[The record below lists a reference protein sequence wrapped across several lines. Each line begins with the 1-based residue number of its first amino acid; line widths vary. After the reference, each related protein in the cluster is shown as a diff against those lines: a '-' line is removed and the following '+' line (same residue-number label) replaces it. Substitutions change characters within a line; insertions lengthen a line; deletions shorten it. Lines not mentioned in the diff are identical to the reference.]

1 MVTVTVKVCIRVDP
15 GFEGP
20 ETYTEECW
28 KAKLVKK
35 SNLKTM

>member
-1 MVTVTVKVCIRVDP
+1 MVTITVKVYIRVDP

-20 ETYTEECW
+20 ETFTEESW
-28 KAKLVKK
+28 KTKLVKK